1 MAKDLSVSF
10 PNLGIEFYNLPVTV
24 NIFGIEI
31 AIYGIIIGIGALA
44 GMLLAFYEAKKTGQN
59 VEHYIDLALFGI
71 IFAIIGARTYYVI
84 FEWSYYSKHPSEI
97 LDLRN
102 GGLAIY
108 GGIIAGIITAAV
120 VSKIHKIKFL
130 KMADT
135 ACLGLITG
143 QIIGRWGNFFNRE
156 AFGRNSTGLFSM
168 LINTDDNIAN
178 VSVPEGVDYIEGT
191 KFIQVQP
198 TFLYESVW
206 NLCLLILILILKKY
220 KKFDGEVFAWY
231 IGGYGIGRFII
242 EAYRTDQLIIPG
254 LNIPISQVVSVI
266 MVLVSVGMCVY
277 MRLKL
282 REKKIIKEKE

>member
-206 NLCLLILILILKKY
+206 NLCLLILILIFKKY